1 MRILFVIPPGL
12 PDVLSHHEA
21 TSGMGALVPTAA
33 VPEAAAFLYPPHTVA
48 SCAAVAREAGQ
59 DVAVLDGARRNSG
72 SAFAQEVVARSCDL
86 LAVLVSHGTGP
97 ADANFLRLLGRVRRQ
112 AAPAPILLFG
122 PSAHRVAEAFL
133 TEGLADAALAGEP
146 EGAFAEAAQR
156 IASGGLSGRVPAAEL
171 SPDRYRAGG
180 LLADLDALPFPAWDI
195 VPWQPYS
202 DVSLLSSRGCPDN
215 CTYCAYAVAQ
225 GPVTRAQTPERT
237 VAELS
242 WLAEKIPARRIQV
255 RDPVFARDRAR
266 VAAICEGLLAR
277 GVRIQFNCESRP
289 EHCDDELLR
298 LLKAAGCWRVKIG
311 LESGDP
317 GILVSLGRARDVAAA
332 ERYIAETVRVAR
344 AAATLDLKC
353 QVYIMAGLPRQD
365 AASLARTEAVL
376 RRLPAAV
383 QVIAK
388 PYQFHPD
395 TRLAAPSAAVP
406 ADLLTRLEQSNR
418 VEPRGVRRAW
428 FLLKKGVLR
437 AEQRNP
443 FGGAEESLRG
453 SGGVGEPGLVFTDDL
468 ERGLVEATVG
478 WFATRAFLTGGNGF
492 VGGYV
497 ARALVAAGAQVTA
510 LVRPGSSLGALA
522 GLPVTII
529 RGDLTRPAEWWE
541 ALGDCQVCFHVAALY
556 AGPDQAEAMMAVNVD
571 ATAGLLAACAAA
583 GVTRFVHTSTIGTVG
598 RPTSP
603 GLPDETTRFN
613 LWDQASGYVRTKYLG
628 EQVAQTWNGA
638 GLEVVIVKP
647 TAPVG
652 SGDARPS
659 ATGRRIVAALR
670 GQVTPYPAGGV
681 NHAPVA
687 DIAAGHLLAA
697 ERGKPGRVYILG
709 HRAGNLDHAAFLRLV
724 AEAAGMPALQPAR
737 RGASGGGLP
746 DALTAD
752 PARAIRELG
761 LPQGDL
767 RAVFAEAVA
776 WFRTGR
782 V

>member
-1 MRILFVIPPGL
+1 M
-12 PDVLSHHEA
+12 
-21 TSGMGALVPTAA
+21 
-33 VPEAAAFLYPPHTVA
+33 
-48 SCAAVAREAGQ
+48 
-59 DVAVLDGARRNSG
+59 
-72 SAFAQEVVARSCDL
+72 
-86 LAVLVSHGTGP
+86 LVSHGTGP
-97 ADANFLRLLGRVRRQ
+97 ADANFLRLLGRVRGQ

-146 EGAFAEAAQR
+146 EGAFAEAVQR
-156 IASGGLSGRVPAAEL
+156 TASGALSGRVSAAEL
-171 SPDRYRAGG
+171 RPDRYGAGG

-195 VPWQPYS
+195 IPWQPYN

-289 EHCDDELLR
+289 EHFDDELLR

-571 ATAGLLAACAAA
+571 ATAGA
-583 GVTRFVHTSTIGTVG
+583 
-598 RPTSP
+598 
-603 GLPDETTRFN
+603 
-613 LWDQASGYVRTKYLG
+613 
-628 EQVAQTWNGA
+628 
-638 GLEVVIVKP
+638 
-647 TAPVG
+647 
-652 SGDARPS
+652 
-659 ATGRRIVAALR
+659 
-670 GQVTPYPAGGV
+670 
-681 NHAPVA
+681 
-687 DIAAGHLLAA
+687 
-697 ERGKPGRVYILG
+697 PGRV
-709 HRAGNLDHAAFLRLV
+709 
-724 AEAAGMPALQPAR
+724 
-737 RGASGGGLP
+737 RGGWR
-746 DALTAD
+746 DALCPHQHHRHRGPAD
-752 PARAIRELG
+752 EPGSSR
-761 LPQGDL
+761 
-767 RAVFAEAVA
+767 
-776 WFRTGR
+776 
-782 V
+782 